1 MRKVSD
7 NKYIWK
13 TIMPNITDKAL
24 KDEKIV
30 LAVDDEV
37 ITAETDLAKI
47 FKDHFENIVESLY
60 IERPCTVEFDREPV
74 VNANKNI
81 FLITKHIK
89 NQRKYELFCL
99 FLVSHSK

>member
-1 MRKVSD
+1 
-7 NKYIWK
+7 
-13 TIMPNITDKAL
+13 MPNITDKVL

-30 LAVDDEV
+30 LAVDDKV
-37 ITAETDLAKI
+37 RNWFGKNTAETDLAKI

-81 FLITKHIK
+81 FPITKHIK

>member
-7 NKYIWK
+7 NKYFWK
-13 TIMPNITDKAL
+13 TIMPNITDKVL

-30 LAVDDEV
+30 LAVDDQV

-47 FKDHFENIVESLY
+47 FKDHFENIAESLY
-60 IERPCTVEFDREPV
+60 IERPCKVEFDREPV

-81 FLITKHIK
+81 FPTTKHIT